1 MFTKVAVEGFKSFR
15 DRTEVELRRLTLLAG
30 ANNTGKSSLIQPLL
44 LLKQTLLSDADAGP
58 LRLDGPN
65 VIFNR
70 KDQMFWSMPGEERSN
85 RLQIGVWANHSRR
98 MWISGVEISLQ
109 NPGPESQLKL
119 EKCTWFSGKDRLEL
133 DAGDSPSTLKQKMK
147 NTALFRKMI
156 GFFFRYGHF
165 EPEIAREGPF
175 LDIRFRGNKGKSHAG
190 PTLAGLASQPIT
202 LELRRLI
209 HVPGVRGNPQRSY
222 PILAVGPTFRGLF
235 HEYVASLIEQ
245 WEKERA
251 GRNGKPGSEDKLKIL
266 MGWLKQ
272 LGLTRKVGTRR
283 WSEIQLEIRVAR
295 TVRGRRGWGRDMVS
309 IADAGFGLSQSLPVV
324 AALLAAENG
333 QAVYVEQPEIHLH
346 PDAQVGLAAVMAQAL
361 KRGIQIIAETH
372 SPLLLLGIQ
381 KEIASGNLSPD
392 DVVLHWFERDKDGA
406 SHVHST
412 GFHRDGSY
420 ENPEIPVDFSDVSMK
435 LMREFLSA
443 AASVTS

>member
-15 DRTEVELRRLTLLAG
+15 DRTEVELRPLTLLAG
-30 ANNTGKSSLIQPLL
+30 ANSSGKSSLIQPLL
-44 LLKQTLLSDADAGP
+44 LLKQTLLSDADPGP

-85 RLQIGVWANHSRR
+85 RLRIGVWVNHSRR
-98 MWISGVEISLQ
+98 IWIRGVEISLHNRGRPSNLQ
-109 NPGPESQLKL
+109 L
-119 EKCTWFSGKDRLEL
+119 EKCVWYTSRDQLEL
-133 DAGDSPSTLKQKMK
+133 HANDSPSTLEQKVK
-147 NTALFRKMI
+147 KTASLRKMLD
-156 GFFFRYGHF
+156 FFLRLGKFQ
-165 EPEIAREGPF
+165 PEIAREGPF
-175 LDIRFRGNKGKSHAG
+175 LDLRFRRKGKGQAA
-190 PTLAGLASQPIT
+190 PTLAGLASQRIT

-222 PILAVGPTFRGLF
+222 PILAAGPTFRGLF

-266 MGWLKQ
+266 MGWLRQ

-295 TVRGRRGWGRDMVS
+295 TVRGRRGWSSDMVS

-420 ENPEIPVDFSDVSMK
+420 ENPEIPVDFADVSMK